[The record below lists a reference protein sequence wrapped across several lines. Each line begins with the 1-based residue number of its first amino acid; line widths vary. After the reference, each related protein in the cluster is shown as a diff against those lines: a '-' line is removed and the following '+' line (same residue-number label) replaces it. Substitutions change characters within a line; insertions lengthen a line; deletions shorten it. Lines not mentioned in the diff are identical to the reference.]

1 VAHLQHPPSLQHGLP
16 CLCFDQQ
23 QQQQQQLVRLRADN
37 GLPPLQQE

>member
-1 VAHLQHPPSLQHGLP
+1 LP
-16 CLCFDQQ
+16 CLCFDQ